1 MTYVR
6 TASQRPS
13 QAPNVYTIELPSYGN
28 RDTAAWRRWHRVILQ
43 RIRPHIGNGEALYVD
58 EPDESNVQD
67 ELDNAGHDIPAIGFA
82 GDAKAADSAGEDA
95 NSSRNTDSSDDEG
108 EDGDGSSNNHSS
120 DDEGEDGDRSS
131 NTDSSV
137 ASDNDGEDGD
147 GSTDAETENDPAQPE
162 QCWRHLYICPSQG
175 RYFGDRG
182 SFVDFFDPLTG
193 CEAYCAVRSIA
204 PFGPMIVWRVLST
217 FNCEEGCD
225 IYDDVLEEGVSSVP
239 VIFRKDPYGELRN
252 LIPEHLIG

>member
-1 MTYVR
+1 MTYIR
-6 TASQRPS
+6 TASQIPS
-13 QAPNVYTIELPSYGN
+13 QAPNVYAIEFPSYGN
-28 RDTAAWRRWHRVILQ
+28 RDTAAWRRWHRVVLQ
-43 RIRPHIGNGEALYVD
+43 RIRPHIGNGEALYID
-58 EPDESNVQD
+58 EQDEQDVQD
-67 ELDNAGHDIPAIGFA
+67 EQDDGGHDIPATGFA
-82 GDAKAADSAGEDA
+82 GDAEAADPAGEDA
-95 NSSRNTDSSDDEG
+95 DRSSNTESSVASDDEG
-108 EDGDGSSNNHSS
+108 EDGDGS
-120 DDEGEDGDRSS
+120 
-131 NTDSSV
+131 
-137 ASDNDGEDGD
+137 
-147 GSTDAETENDPAQPE
+147 TDAEPEDDRVEPE

-175 RYFGDRG
+175 QYFGDRG

-225 IYDDVLEEGVSSVP
+225 IYNDVLEEGVSSVP